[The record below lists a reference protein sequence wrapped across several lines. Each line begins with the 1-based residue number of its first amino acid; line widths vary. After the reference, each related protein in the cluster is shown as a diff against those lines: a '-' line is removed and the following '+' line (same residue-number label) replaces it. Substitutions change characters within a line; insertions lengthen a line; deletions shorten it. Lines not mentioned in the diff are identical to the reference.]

1 MWWTLFILFLLIS
14 IFSSTALFYALKRLN
29 QYEIFLSR
37 IQGLIEYSSNRMKQV
52 DSTGH
57 YEADNETGFFFEE
70 IKKIQN
76 ILDNLFE
83 TQETRNAKKEK

>member
-57 YEADNETGFFFEE
+57 YEADDETGFFFEE